1 VIQKQTPLEFFE
13 YVSKNRDDYKEFAND
28 YEPVKTFFN
37 GEQVLIFSR
46 ALDMLA
52 IYDDSK
58 TYIVDEELEKTV
70 AAMRQIIRQDKPYI
84 NIPKL
89 PELRTQFST
98 AYMKILE
105 REEKPILDAI
115 DQAKA
120 RVMEVLETKEY
131 VGDKKAK
138 YSALF
143 LEIREG
149 AEKCNNVSS
158 LRSFADKADALKI
171 RLMNEMDAMDRQIA
185 YAKQLAAQK
194 AAEEAARKAKNAG
207 KDIIPMPDPVP
218 VKIKKTKNV
227 TIKNM
232 TNTSSWRLESEQDV
246 DKYLSALRRSLLK
259 ELEGT
264 DIVNVE
270 F

>member
-1 VIQKQTPLEFFE
+1 
-13 YVSKNRDDYKEFAND
+13 
-28 YEPVKTFFN
+28 
-37 GEQVLIFSR
+37 
-46 ALDMLA
+46 
-52 IYDDSK
+52 
-58 TYIVDEELEKTV
+58 
-70 AAMRQIIRQDKPYI
+70 MRQITRQDKPYAS
-84 NIPKL
+84 IPKL
-89 PELRTQFST
+89 PELRSQFMT

-105 REEKPILDAI
+105 REEKPVLDAI

-120 RVMEVLETKEY
+120 RVMEVLDTKEY
-131 VGDKKAK
+131 VSDKKEK
-138 YSALF
+138 YTALF

-171 RLMNEMDAMDRQIA
+171 RLMNEMDALDRQIA
-185 YAKQLAAQK
+185 YQKQLAAQK
-194 AAEEAARKAKNAG
+194 AAEEAARKAKEEG
-207 KDIIPMPDPVP
+207 KEVTPVVPNLEP

-232 TNTSSWRLESEQDV
+232 TNTASWRLESEQDV
-246 DKYLSALRRSLLK
+246 DKYLAALRESLLE

>member
-1 VIQKQTPLEFFE
+1 
-13 YVSKNRDDYKEFAND
+13 
-28 YEPVKTFFN
+28 
-37 GEQVLIFSR
+37 
-46 ALDMLA
+46 
-52 IYDDSK
+52 
-58 TYIVDEELEKTV
+58 
-70 AAMRQIIRQDKPYI
+70 
-84 NIPKL
+84 
-89 PELRTQFST
+89 
-98 AYMKILE
+98 MKILE
-105 REEKPILDAI
+105 REEKPVLDAV
-115 DQAKA
+115 DQAKN
-120 RVMEVLETKEY
+120 RVLEVLETKEY

-185 YAKQLAAQK
+185 YEKQLAAQK
-194 AAEEAARKAKNAG
+194 AAEEAARKAKEEG
-207 KDIIPMPDPVP
+207 KDVIPEVPDLELVR
-218 VKIKKTKNV
+218 IKKTKNV

-232 TNTSSWRLESEQDV
+232 TNTSSWRLESEQDI
-246 DKYLSALRRSLLK
+246 DKYLTALRKSLLE